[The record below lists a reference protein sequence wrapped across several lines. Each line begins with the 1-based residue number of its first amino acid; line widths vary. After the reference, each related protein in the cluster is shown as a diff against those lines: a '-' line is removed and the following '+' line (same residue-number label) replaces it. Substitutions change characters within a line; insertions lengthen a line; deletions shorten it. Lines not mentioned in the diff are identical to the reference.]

1 MMGAG
6 RSLVQIFAVISV
18 IAVLAGGAVCSAAAQ
33 PAVTFNKDIAPIVF
47 DHCASCHRPGEIGP
61 FSLLSYDDVRRHATQ
76 IALVTE
82 RRVMPPWK
90 PEPGKGEFIGD
101 RSLTDAQIRVIHE
114 WVAGGAKEGDPADL
128 PRVPQWTG
136 GWQLGTPDL
145 VVSMPEPYALRAD
158 GADVFRTF
166 VIPIPTTTARY
177 VKAIEF
183 HPGNPRAVH
192 HASLGVDRT
201 RSSERRDRLDPEP
214 GYVGGMVADAA
225 YPPGFML
232 GWTPGQRPRPSPD
245 GMSWRL
251 ERESDLVVQL
261 HMLPTGRPE
270 AVQVSVGFFFTA
282 EPPSRTPVGLRLG
295 SETIEIAPGDRQY
308 AVTDSYRLPVDVE
321 VLGIQP
327 HAHNLARR
335 IDASATLPD
344 GSTRPLISIPDWDF
358 RWQDVYLYARPV
370 ALPRGTTLSMRF
382 TYDNSADNPRN
393 PSRPP
398 RAVVWGQNTW
408 DEMGD
413 LWVQVVP
420 HTSAD
425 LAVLDL
431 DIGRKTRAEDLAA
444 YTKLLDKS
452 PDDPLRHD
460 AVAMLYFQGGRVQ
473 EAAAHFRE
481 SLRLN
486 PGSAPAHY
494 NLGTA
499 RSVQRKYDEA
509 VTEFQEAVRL
519 DPGYAEAH
527 NNLGAI
533 LHVLG
538 RLDEAAEHYRRTIAL
553 RPDNMQA
560 RSNLGRLLS
569 QQGRQAEA
577 IDCFHEALAISPDF
591 AAALYGLAWIRAT
604 SDLPVRDAKEAVR
617 LAERADALTQHKD
630 PPVLDVLAAAYA
642 AAGLFDRAVAT
653 GRSAAAAATSAQM
666 SSLASEILKRVAL
679 YEQRQPYLVRP

>member
-1 MMGAG
+1 
-6 RSLVQIFAVISV
+6 
-18 IAVLAGGAVCSAAAQ
+18 
-33 PAVTFNKDIAPIVF
+33 
-47 DHCASCHRPGEIGP
+47 
-61 FSLLSYDDVRRHATQ
+61 
-76 IALVTE
+76 
-82 RRVMPPWK
+82 
-90 PEPGKGEFIGD
+90 
-101 RSLTDAQIRVIHE
+101 
-114 WVAGGAKEGDPADL
+114 
-128 PRVPQWTG
+128 
-136 GWQLGTPDL
+136 
-145 VVSMPEPYALRAD
+145 
-158 GADVFRTF
+158 
-166 VIPIPTTTARY
+166 
-177 VKAIEF
+177 
-183 HPGNPRAVH
+183 
-192 HASLGVDRT
+192 
-201 RSSERRDRLDPEP
+201 
-214 GYVGGMVADAA
+214 
-225 YPPGFML
+225 
-232 GWTPGQRPRPSPD
+232 
-245 GMSWRL
+245 
-251 ERESDLVVQL
+251 
-261 HMLPTGRPE
+261 
-270 AVQVSVGFFFTA
+270 
-282 EPPSRTPVGLRLG
+282 
-295 SETIEIAPGDRQY
+295 
-308 AVTDSYRLPVDVE
+308 
-321 VLGIQP
+321 
-327 HAHNLARR
+327 
-335 IDASATLPD
+335 
-344 GSTRPLISIPDWDF
+344 
-358 RWQDVYLYARPV
+358 
-370 ALPRGTTLSMRF
+370 
-382 TYDNSADNPRN
+382 
-393 PSRPP
+393 
-398 RAVVWGQNTW
+398 
-408 DEMGD
+408 
-413 LWVQVVP
+413 
-420 HTSAD
+420 
-425 LAVLDL
+425 
-431 DIGRKTRAEDLAA
+431 
-444 YTKLLDKS
+444 
-452 PDDPLRHD
+452 
-460 AVAMLYFQGGRVQ
+460 VQ